1 MVTKNNDES
10 RTNDGDL
17 EVSEESLKG
26 PFRLLDCLCDTSYYE
41 SVLSGDGDDNKPRQ
55 SVELRKQ

>member
-17 EVSEESLKG
+17 GSRTNDGDLEVSEESLKAH
-26 PFRLLDCLCDTSYYE
+26 FRLLDCLCDTLY
-41 SVLSGDGDDNKPRQ
+41 
-55 SVELRKQ
+55 